1 MNVGV
6 GVVRTK
12 RDVKQNIRVATNNN
26 IVLHGIQVV
35 DGVLLS
41 ENDVVLVKDQI
52 DKTLNG
58 VYTVTNSD

>member
-1 MNVGV
+1 VGV